1 MHLPQRPPA
10 SFYSTILCLSRE
22 DAKKFDVLIGTEINF
37 EPLVDDCARLWRE
50 QLSKQYPNRVL
61 CRHAMLGRC
70 VIISA
75 QHCIVHKCRAPVAI
89 ALALYLCDCAELR
102 VLQLDQEEE
111 NAL

>member
-1 MHLPQRPPA
+1 MHLPTRPPV
-10 SFYSTILCLSRE
+10 SFYSTILRLSRE
-22 DAKKFDVLIGTEINF
+22 DTKKFDVLIARENIF

-50 QLSKQYPNRVL
+50 QLSRQFPNRVL
-61 CRHAMLGRC
+61 CRHALLGRC

-89 ALALYLCDCAELR
+89 ALAFYLCDCAELR
-102 VLQLDQEEE
+102 VLQQEEQ